1 MLTMKRYLA
10 VVAMLGVMTTSG
22 NAMAHTTVMSKN
34 TPTNYCTRDE
44 LEGTTGFNWF
54 SISHGCSAS
63 HDGKVQP
70 VRAQSVVFPNGADSI
85 AERTDT
91 KESVN
96 LGDHIEGNPVMG
108 AKPAVNSL
116 FKKIRTLK
124 GPVPSFISHGSE
136 VTEDVRAFV
145 FTKGNLK
152 DGLLGVIPWSA
163 SFPKFKADSC
173 ATALTVYIAI
183 ANYCTN
189 SRNETDDDRADIW
202 IGRLTEK
209 FNDPDVVSVNF
220 WPYLKVVRD
229 LEKNPLPEGCSE
241 GFEIGVYPS
250 DEAIDE
256 FLPIDGYWPASGSNG
271 DHGNHGGHGG
281 QGDHGNHAKH

>member
-1 MLTMKRYLA
+1 MVKLERHLAIVAIFGTMII
-10 VVAMLGVMTTSG
+10 SG
-22 NAMAHTTVMSKN
+22 SVMAHTTVMSKN
-34 TPTNYCTRDE
+34 TPTQFSTRDE

-54 SISHGCSAS
+54 SIPHGCSAS
-63 HDGKVQP
+63 HGGKAQP
-70 VRAQSVVFPNGADSI
+70 IRAQSIVFPNGADSL
-85 AERTDT
+85 AERPDT

-96 LGDHIEGNPVMG
+96 LVDHIEGNSVMT

-116 FKKIRTLK
+116 FKKIKTLR

-145 FTKGNLK
+145 FTNGRLE

-163 SFPKFKADSC
+163 SFPKFKSDSC

-183 ANYCTN
+183 ANYCTT
-189 SRNETDDDRADIW
+189 STNETDDDRADIW

-209 FNDPDVVSVNF
+209 FNDPDVVSVDF
-220 WPYLKVVRD
+220 WPYLRVVRD
-229 LEKNPLPEGCSE
+229 LEKNPLPEGCGE

-256 FLPIDGYWPASGSNG
+256 YLPITGYWPASGKGSNHG
-271 DHGNHGGHGG
+271 GRGNHGGH
-281 QGDHGNHAKH
+281 

>member
-1 MLTMKRYLA
+1 MLKLKRHL
-10 VVAMLGVMTTSG
+10 VIVAMFGTMIMSG

-34 TPTNYCTRDE
+34 TPTQFNTRDE
-44 LEGTTGFNWF
+44 LEGTSGFNWF
-54 SISHGCSAS
+54 SIPHGCSAS
-63 HDGKVQP
+63 HGGKAQSVQ
-70 VRAQSVVFPNGADSI
+70 AQSVVFPNGADSL

-91 KESVN
+91 KESVT
-96 LGDHIEGNPVMG
+96 LQDHITGNPVMS

-136 VTEDVRAFV
+136 LTEDVRAFV
-145 FTKGNLK
+145 FTHGRLE

-163 SFPKFKADSC
+163 TFPAFKSDSC

-189 SRNETDDDRADIW
+189 SKSKTDDDRADIW

-209 FNDPDVVSVNF
+209 FNDPDVVSVDY
-220 WPYLKVVRD
+220 WPYLRVVRD

-256 FLPIDGYWPASGSNG
+256 FLPITGYWPAGGNG
-271 DHGNHGGHGG
+271 GNHGGHGDH
-281 QGDHGNHAKH
+281 GDHGNHNH

>member
-1 MLTMKRYLA
+1 MINLKGYLA
-10 VVAMLGVMTTSG
+10 IIAMLGTMIISG
-22 NAMAHTTVMSKN
+22 NATAHTTVMSKN
-34 TPTNYCTRDE
+34 TPTDYSSRNE

-54 SISHGCSAS
+54 SIPHGCSAS
-63 HDGKVQP
+63 HGGKAQP
-70 VRAQSVVFPNGADSI
+70 VRAQSVVFPNGADSL

-96 LGDHIEGNPVMG
+96 LQEHIEGNPVMG

-136 VTEDVRAFV
+136 LTEDVRAFV
-145 FTKGNLK
+145 FTNGKLQ
-152 DGLLGVIPWSA
+152 DGLMGVIPWSA
-163 SFPKFKADSC
+163 SFPKFKSDSC
-173 ATALTVYIAI
+173 ATALTAYIAI

-209 FNDPDVVSVNF
+209 FNDSDVVSVDF

-229 LEKNPLPEGCSE
+229 LEKNPLPEGCGE

-256 FLPIDGYWPASGSNG
+256 FLPVDGYWPANGNHSNHGDHGDHG
-271 DHGNHGGHGG
+271 DHGNHQH
-281 QGDHGNHAKH
+281 

>member
-1 MLTMKRYLA
+1 MVKLTRHLSIA
-10 VVAMLGVMTTSG
+10 VMLGTMIFSG
-22 NAMAHTTVMSKN
+22 NAIAHTTVMSKN
-34 TPTNYCTRDE
+34 TPTQFSTRDE

-54 SISHGCSAS
+54 SIPHGCSAS
-63 HDGKVQP
+63 HGGKAQP
-70 VRAQSVVFPNGADSI
+70 VRAQSIVFPNGADSL

-96 LGDHIEGNPVMG
+96 LLDHIEGNPVMT

-116 FKKIRTLK
+116 FKKIKTLR

-136 VTEDVRAFV
+136 LTEDVRAFV
-145 FTKGNLK
+145 FTNGKLD

-163 SFPKFKADSC
+163 SFPKFKSDSC

-183 ANYCTN
+183 ANYCTTSN
-189 SRNETDDDRADIW
+189 NETDHDRADIW

-209 FNDPDVVSVNF
+209 FDDPDVVSVDF
-220 WPYLKVVRD
+220 WPYLKVIRD
-229 LEKNPLPEGCSE
+229 LEKNPLPEGCDE

-256 FLPIDGYWPASGSNG
+256 YLPIAGYWPANGSKDNQG
-271 DHGNHGGHGG
+271 DHGNHGGH
-281 QGDHGNHAKH
+281 